1 MQRFIDGF
9 SKYLSIE
16 KNVSEHTYR
25 NYISDLMM
33 FKEYVDREIDIK
45 AIDNLTVRGFLGL
58 LSKKGEK
65 KSSIAR
71 RLSTLRTFFKYLHR
85 EGYIET
91 NPAKAVA
98 TPKQEKRMPS
108 FLSVDDAFSLM
119 ELPNKADALTLRDK
133 AALETFYST
142 GMRISELVGLNDAD
156 IDFNSGLVRVRGKGR
171 KERIVP
177 IGGKAISA
185 IKNYLNKR
193 RELFEKSQ
201 SVKASE
207 SYSKEKISFE
217 NDRPVFVNKDGNRIT
232 TRSVARIVGKYVNML
247 SNVGHV
253 SPHGLRHTFAT
264 HLLNAGADLR
274 SIQEL
279 LGHKSLSTTQRYTHL
294 GIDKLMEVYDKAHPR
309 SKAKA

>member
-1 MQRFIDGF
+1 
-9 SKYLSIE
+9 
-16 KNVSEHTYR
+16 
-25 NYISDLMM
+25 
-33 FKEYVDREIDIK
+33 
-45 AIDNLTVRGFLGL
+45 
-58 LSKKGEK
+58 
-65 KSSIAR
+65 
-71 RLSTLRTFFKYLHR
+71 
-85 EGYIET
+85 
-91 NPAKAVA
+91 
-98 TPKQEKRMPS
+98 
-108 FLSVDDAFSLM
+108 M
-119 ELPNKADALTLRDK
+119 ELPNSADALTLRDK

-142 GMRISELVGLNDAD
+142 GIRISELVGLNDAD

-177 IGGKAISA
+177 IGGKAITA

-193 RELFEKSQ
+193 QGLYKENRSQKSE
-201 SVKASE
+201 VR
-207 SYSKEKISFE
+207 SYEAD
-217 NDRPVFVNKDGNRIT
+217 NPVFVNKDGKRIT
-232 TRSVARIVGKYVNML
+232 TRSVARIVAKYVNML

-309 SKAKA
+309 SKAKE

>member
-1 MQRFIDGF
+1 MQRFIDSF
-9 SKYLSIE
+9 SRYLSIE

-33 FKEYVDREIDIK
+33 FKEYVDRDIDIK
-45 AIDNLTVRGFLGL
+45 NIDNLTVRGFLGL

-91 NPAKAVA
+91 NPAKMVS

-119 ELPNKADALTLRDK
+119 ELPNNADALTLRDK

-156 IDFNSGLVRVRGKGR
+156 IDFNSSLVRVRGKGR

-177 IGGKAISA
+177 IGGKAITA

-193 RELFEKSQ
+193 QELLKNSQ
-201 SVKASE
+201 SPPF
-207 SYSKEKISFE
+207 SKGGMGGLQ
-217 NDRPVFVNKDGNRIT
+217 DHPLFVNKDGNRIT
-232 TRSVARIVGKYVNML
+232 TRSVARIVAKYVNML
-247 SNVGHV
+247 SNAGHV

-294 GIDKLMEVYDKAHPR
+294 SIDKLMEVYDKAHPR
-309 SKAKA
+309 AKDRE

>member
-1 MQRFIDGF
+1 MQRFIDAF

-98 TPKQEKRMPS
+98 TPKQEKRIPS

-119 ELPNKADALTLRDK
+119 ELPNSADALTLRDK

-142 GMRISELVGLNDAD
+142 GIRISELVGLNDAD

-177 IGGKAISA
+177 IGGKAITA

-193 RELFEKSQ
+193 QGRYKENRSQKSE
-201 SVKASE
+201 VR
-207 SYSKEKISFE
+207 SYEAD
-217 NDRPVFVNKDGNRIT
+217 NPVFVNKDGKRIT

-309 SKAKA
+309 SKAKE